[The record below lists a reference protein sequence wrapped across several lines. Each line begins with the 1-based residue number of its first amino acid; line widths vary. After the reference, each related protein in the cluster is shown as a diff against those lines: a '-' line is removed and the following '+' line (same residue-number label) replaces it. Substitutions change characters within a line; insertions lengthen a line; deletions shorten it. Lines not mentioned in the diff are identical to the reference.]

1 MRKPLFAFLF
11 MMLVSTSLP
20 AQSIKRFWSDGPLTA
35 KDFVSISDSTTSLSW
50 YLGYTQV
57 TEKKDAVVYTYY
69 KAVAYMLPYSSYLS
83 SEKDLD
89 YCQTLFDLLEVHRR
103 ELQIELNEAGTTE
116 ELESLLEAARRR
128 MMKDEQAL
136 SFNTSLIAGMQQ
148 RTHWAIEHT
157 EASPF
162 PLYTDQ
168 PFRFGVSAGN
178 TVNAYI
184 GEFSGTFSPSGGAS
198 VGAEMGWNRSMLLFG
213 SHITFGKVLNSVY
226 PFEANNYFMVMDF
239 NLSYGLTVCDKRGLR
254 ITPYVGYAYDLFS
267 SSIAIDDTIK
277 SVWASGFGPQLG
289 VIFDIPLYSI
299 LITQSRSSGIIA
311 VLHSNHSIYG
321 LRVRLYVQR
330 LATRYMGE
338 GFTINL
344 DFGVSYL
351 GRNTRPYRS
360 L

>member
-1 MRKPLFAFLF
+1 MSKTLFTFLF
-11 MMLVSTSLP
+11 LTLIYLNLP
-20 AQSIKRFWSDGPLTA
+20 AQNIKRFWSDGPLTT
-35 KDFVSISDSTTSLSW
+35 KDFVSTSDSTTLVSW

-57 TEKKDAVVYTYY
+57 TEKKDAVFYTYY
-69 KAVAYMLPYSSYLS
+69 KAVAYLLPYSSYLS

-116 ELESLLEAARRR
+116 ELENLLEAARAR
-128 MMKDEQAL
+128 MIMDEQTL
-136 SFNTSLIAGMQQ
+136 SFNTDLIPGMRH
-148 RTHWAIEHT
+148 RTNWAIERT

-162 PLYTDQ
+162 PIYTDQ

-178 TVNAYI
+178 TGNAYL
-184 GEFSGTFSPSGGAS
+184 GDFTGVFSPSGGAS
-198 VGAEMGWNRSMLLFG
+198 VGAELGWNRSMLMFG

-226 PFEANNYFMVMDF
+226 PFETNNYFMVMDF
-239 NLSYGLTVCDKRGLR
+239 NFSYGLTVCDKRGLR
-254 ITPYVGYAYDLFS
+254 ITPYVGYAYDLFT
-267 SSIAIDDTIK
+267 SSINMGDTIK
-277 SVWASGFGPQLG
+277 NVWATGFGPQVG
-289 VIFDIPLYSI
+289 VVFDIPLYSI

-311 VLHSNHSIYG
+311 ILHSNHSIYG
-321 LRVRLYVQR
+321 LRVRLYMQR

-351 GRNTRPYRS
+351 GRNTHPYRS